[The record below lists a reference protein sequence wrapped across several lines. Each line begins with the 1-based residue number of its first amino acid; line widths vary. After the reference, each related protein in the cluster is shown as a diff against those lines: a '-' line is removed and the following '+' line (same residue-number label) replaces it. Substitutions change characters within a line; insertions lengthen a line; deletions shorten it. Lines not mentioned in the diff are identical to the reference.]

1 MDCSRISLRRNA
13 ALALVLTTVLALA
26 VLACASCGRQVV
38 RTSTQPGAGTTTA
51 PGAASG
57 AAGGTA
63 RATPGGIP
71 PHMNAAQLERVD
83 RSKHDFTF
91 AVLGDNRGSTTV
103 FPTLISRVNSDNV
116 LFALDNGDLVDSGT
130 AANYRL
136 FLGQIA
142 SSTRPFLTAIG
153 NHEDEQG
160 YQALFGDSYYDFAV
174 GNSLFIVLDD
184 SNGKDIDG
192 AQLEWLK
199 TKLAAGQSYKFRF
212 VFMHVPLY
220 DPRVGLQKAGH
231 SLNDLGFARTLNDLF
246 DANHVTLLLTSHIHG
261 YYEGVWGS
269 TPYII
274 TGGAGGPL
282 QGSDPA
288 HFFNHYVRV
297 HVSDQG
303 ESYEVVKI

>member
-1 MDCSRISLRRNA
+1 MGGSRLSLRRNA
-13 ALALVLTTVLALA
+13 ALAIVLATVLALA
-26 VLACASCGRQVV
+26 ALTCVSCGRQSV
-38 RTSTQPGAGTTTA
+38 SPG
-51 PGAASG
+51 
-57 AAGGTA
+57 
-63 RATPGGIP
+63 ATPGGIP
-71 PHMNAAQLERVD
+71 PHLNAVQLERVD

-91 AVLGDNRGSTTV
+91 AVLGDNRGSREV
-103 FPTLISRVNSDNV
+103 FETIIGRINEEGV

-130 AANYRL
+130 AANYRV
-136 FLGQIA
+136 FTDQIA
-142 SSTRPFLTAIG
+142 ACSKPFLTAIG

-174 GNSLFIVLDD
+174 GNSYFIVLDD
-184 SNGKDIDG
+184 SNGRDIG
-192 AQLEWLK
+192 SGQLEWLK

-231 SLNDLGFARTLNDLF
+231 SLSDLGLARTLNNLF
-246 DANHVTLLLTSHIHG
+246 DASHVTLLVTSHIHG
-261 YYEGVWGS
+261 YYEGSWGS

-274 TGGAGGPL
+274 TGGAGAPL